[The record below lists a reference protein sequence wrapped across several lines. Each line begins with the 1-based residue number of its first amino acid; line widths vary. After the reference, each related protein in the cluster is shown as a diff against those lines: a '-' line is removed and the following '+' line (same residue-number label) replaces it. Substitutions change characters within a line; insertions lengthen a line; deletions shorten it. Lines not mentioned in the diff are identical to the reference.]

1 MIVTKKQRMAI
12 LTLSATALLCGCGSS
27 GGGGDDPTPPP
38 RIIAYTGSS
47 GCIACHEDYDFS
59 ADIVAG
65 YLESKH
71 LVHSTDITAASGA
84 ACLEC
89 HDPVGEGPT
98 LESFVPAS
106 AIPVTGL
113 AAVGCE
119 NCHGPGGDHYGVG
132 PIPVR
137 HPGVDA
143 CGKCH
148 KAFPAGIAGHAGQ
161 TDDLLVKYRSS
172 EHAATLKGVPSDLC
186 SRCHSDEGF
195 RTFIDST
202 IGMDADQLSAN
213 LSAAPSAAVL
223 STVQCRTCHDSHS
236 GALRVTASGDVGAG
250 AAVPPFSR
258 GFNLCTSCHQ
268 VFLTATY
275 DALAGSYIYQLD
287 DTRRPYH
294 GQVGAPLVDPIGW
307 VIWDTHFSSPAHAIA
322 GYGIVAAEETACTR
336 CHDAHAADRP

>member
-12 LTLSATALLCGCGSS
+12 LTLSATALLWGCGSS
-27 GGGGDDPTPPP
+27 GGGGDDPAPPP
-38 RIIAYTGSS
+38 RVIAFTGSG

-71 LVHSTDITAASGA
+71 LVHSSDITAASGA

-89 HDPVGEGPT
+89 HDPVGDGPT
-98 LESFVPAS
+98 LAPYVPPA
-106 AIPVTGL
+106 AVPVTGL

-132 PIPVR
+132 PIPVPQ
-137 HPGVDA
+137 PGVDA

-148 KAFPAGIAGHAGQ
+148 KALPAGPEAHGTGESLVAKYSTSAHA
-161 TDDLLVKYRSS
+161 SS
-172 EHAATLKGVPSDLC
+172 PLSPVALC
-186 SRCHSDEGF
+186 ARCHTDEGF
-195 RTFIDST
+195 RMYIDQT
-202 IGMDADQLSAN
+202 AGFTADQLTATMAGEPL
-213 LSAAPSAAVL
+213 LSVR
-223 STVQCRTCHDSHS
+223 STIQCRTCHDSHS
-236 GALRVTASGDVGAG
+236 GEPRAAVSGEVADGAS
-250 AAVPPFSR
+250 VPPFSR

-268 VFLTATY
+268 VFLTASY
-275 DALAGSYIYQLD
+275 DPAAQAYAYALDASR
-287 DTRRPYH
+287 TPYH
-294 GQVGAPLVDPIGW
+294 GTGGNPIQDSLGL

-322 GYGIVAAEETACTR
+322 GYGINAADETACTR